1 MPILP
6 STPQFCDHIAPL
18 MLGEQVTGD
27 DTDGKVSTTTELDD
41 DPSSET
47 LMSPASSSIS
57 PYSNWS
63 ADSSGSFDVDELL
76 PSLDAPADD
85 AAADMDSYWMTPPRD
100 LDLATC
106 DGLLTVLN
114 RNSSGYFSEPDDVT
128 NCGDNLLTS
137 GTEADCG
144 MVVLG
149 VGLRHLMNH
158 GDNST
163 LLPDTVAASSDNSSR
178 VTAPWP
184 PQSEVSSSSTNE
196 VKLLQ
201 EPVAESRRLSQL
213 LYSDS
218 SSICRLHDDP
228 YSNQSNVHAT
238 QLDHFRSLAV
248 PSRRDFTEVVTRNSD
263 RRDRINATSST
274 TKPRPSMRICITSS
288 STPVKHVDRTS
299 AEVRSGIL
307 SLSAARKTSAVVS
320 CLMRPTF
327 VPRLFVA
334 STTGNINIPSPTS
347 SSSSSS
353 SSSSPLSPTSQM
365 TDDRLHYC
373 TYPTCDKTYSK
384 SSHLKA
390 HLRRHTGEKPFAC
403 TWPDCDWRFSRSDE
417 LARHRRSHSGVRPYP
432 CRQCDKRFSRSDHL
446 AKHLRVHRKHTDRR

>member
-1 MPILP
+1 
-6 STPQFCDHIAPL
+6 
-18 MLGEQVTGD
+18 
-27 DTDGKVSTTTELDD
+27 
-41 DPSSET
+41 
-47 LMSPASSSIS
+47 MSPASSSIS

-76 PSLDAPADD
+76 PSLDVPASD
-85 AAADMDSYWMTPPRD
+85 AAPNMDSCWMTPPRANED
-100 LDLATC
+100 LESC

-128 NCGDNLLTS
+128 DCRDNLLTS
-137 GTEADCG
+137 ATEADCG

-163 LLPDTVAASSDNSSR
+163 LLPDTAAVSSDNFSG
-178 VTAPWP
+178 VIAPWP

-201 EPVAESRRLSQL
+201 EPVAESHRLSQL

-218 SSICRLHDDP
+218 SSTCRLNDDP

-248 PSRRDFTEVVTRNSD
+248 PSLRDFTEVVTRNSD
-263 RRDRINATSST
+263 RRDRIDATSST
-274 TKPRPSMRICITSS
+274 TKKRPSMRICITSG
-288 STPVKHVDRTS
+288 STPAKRVDRTS
-299 AEVRSGIL
+299 AEVRSGIS

-320 CLMRPTF
+320 CLMRPTLI
-327 VPRLFVA
+327 PRLFVA

-353 SSSSPLSPTSQM
+353 SSSPLSPTSLSQM
-365 TDDRLHYC
+365 TDERLHYC
-373 TYPTCDKTYSK
+373 TYPTCEKTYSK

-446 AKHLRVHRKHTDRR
+446 AKHLKVHRKHSDRRLLTSL